1 MYFTIFLKEPTAI
14 EMADAPTCLDVTS
27 CYRHLCS
34 LREFVQTL
42 RPENSIRILIA
53 MEKQRMNEFLAKILH
68 KTAVMTVK
76 IAEPEKTICEN
87 ALISEIIKQE
97 PTILITDLSKFEEE
111 LKKAINDSLVK
122 GIILLDGEPEIQFY
136 DDGKAFRSLRKPVKP
151 GLLVKT
157 LHEMLLSVL
166 SHFEPEH
173 KLAISETSVLPPT
186 QRSKWLG
193 EYTKVSIPS
202 STAEAGSQ
210 RQEPGDEIIARPA
223 ELLTSSFAKIYP
235 LRLML
240 AEDNLLNQQLMTRI
254 LAKYG
259 YTDLYVVDNG
269 MQAYE
274 VFRRLSTED
283 TRINAIFM
291 DMQMPEVEGPEATY
305 LIRSYCHQ
313 SGCPQPHIMAL
324 TAKAFSEDRA
334 ECMRAGMC
342 TYLSKPIRWT
352 TLEEELIKAHEAVN
366 NRSRCSCNEERL
378 DQISIQETTQS
389 TSAGVGVTKQLEEQN
404 LPVAKSTGLDV

>member
-1 MYFTIFLKEPTAI
+1 MYFTISFKEPTAI
-14 EMADAPTCLDVTS
+14 EMADAPTGLDVTS

-53 MEKQRMNEFLAKILH
+53 MEKQCMNEFLAKILH
-68 KTAVMTVK
+68 KTAVMTVI

-87 ALISEIIKQE
+87 ALISELIKQE
-97 PTILITDLSKFEEE
+97 PTVLVTDLAKFEKE
-111 LKKAINDSLVK
+111 LKKVINDSLVK
-122 GIILLDGEPEIQFY
+122 GIVLLDGEPEIKFY

-166 SHFEPEH
+166 SYFEPDH
-173 KLAISETSVLPPT
+173 KLAISDASILPPT

-193 EYTKVSIPS
+193 EYTKVTIPS
-202 STAEAGSQ
+202 STAETGSQ
-210 RQEPGDEIIARPA
+210 KQEPGDEIIARPA

-283 TRINAIFM
+283 TTRINAIFM

-305 LIRSYCHQ
+305 LIRSYCNQ

-378 DQISIQETTQS
+378 DQISISIQETSQS
-389 TSAGVGVTKQLEEQN
+389 SLLKQHN